1 MAILL
6 IVIFFI
12 LLGWRFQKKR
22 TTFGSAAWLTIFEA
36 LRAGLLR
43 RRGIMVGDWTGLLP
57 VYYDGT
63 HAITYGSAGSG
74 KGTTAI
80 IPNLLH
86 YRHIFLND
94 PGGENTAVAIRQWRR
109 RGSTVFVINPFGMH
123 DAQPWALPAHGFNPF
138 DLLDEGGATFAA
150 DAKVLAEILTP
161 RRGTESGSAKYFI
174 ERAEAW
180 VHAGIVHVKTS
191 FPAHEQHAGTL
202 YDHAHLDAQ
211 DWGDLLAAMKANP
224 ACGGLVRAAAVDME
238 RMEAQAPEEF
248 SAVLST
254 VQQNLQWLAEPKAR
268 AAVSRSEV
276 DFTALKS
283 EGHGAVI
290 SVVMPLEYKETHAA
304 IPRLA
309 LQCAVWAMV
318 RAPLSPHR
326 VLFEIDEAA
335 ALGRIERLPQ
345 WLAELRK
352 YRVQWSLYFQATAQP
367 RHLYRDEWQT
377 FQGNAGLKR
386 FVGVS
391 DPETAKEAS
400 VYCGQTTI
408 VTQTQGRGG
417 ASLSETGRELLKPD
431 EVRRFKKGE
440 QLVVIEN
447 LQVMRLKST
456 PYWNR
461 PEFAGRYHR
470 NPYVAKPKG
479 MSVLTPVKF
488 VWGRLAYAAAWL
500 MTPHPVAAAIII
512 AAVGFALWRA
522 SAGG

>member
-1 MAILL
+1 MTIVL
-6 IVIFFI
+6 IVLAFV
-12 LLGWRFQKKR
+12 LLGWRFEKKR
-22 TTFGSAAWLTIFEA
+22 TTYGTAAWLTIFEA
-36 LRAGLLR
+36 MRAGLLR
-43 RRGIMVGDWTGLLP
+43 RKGILVGDWTGLLR

-63 HAITYGSAGSG
+63 HAITYGAAGSG
-74 KGTTAI
+74 KGTSAI

-86 YRHIFLND
+86 YPHIFLND
-94 PGGENTAVAIRQWRR
+94 PGGENTAVAIRQWRH
-109 RGSTVFVINPFGMH
+109 RGSTIFVINPFGMH
-123 DAQPWALPAHGFNPF
+123 DGQPWSLPAQSFNPF
-138 DLLDEGGATFAA
+138 DLLDVSGATFAA

-161 RRGTESGSAKYFI
+161 RSAHESGSTKYFI

-180 VHAGIVHVKTS
+180 VHASIVHIKSTAR
-191 FPAHEQHAGTL
+191 PADQNPGTL
-202 YDHAHLDAQ
+202 YDHAHLDPQ
-211 DWGDLLAAMKANP
+211 DWGDLLAAMKAST
-224 ACGGLVRAAAVDME
+224 ACGGLVRAASVDME

-268 AAVSRSEV
+268 EAVSRSDV
-276 DFTALKS
+276 DFSVLKTDRR
-283 EGHGAVI
+283 GAVI
-290 SVVMPLEYKETHAA
+290 AVVMPLEYKETHRA

-318 RAPLSPHR
+318 RAPLCAHR

-335 ALGRIERLPQ
+335 SLGRIERLPQ

-352 YRVQWSLYFQATAQP
+352 YKVQWSLYFQSTAQP
-367 RHLYRDEWQT
+367 RFLYRDEWQT

-400 VYCGQTTI
+400 VFCGQTTI
-408 VTQTQGRGG
+408 AIRNRGPG
-417 ASLSETGRELLKPD
+417 GVSVSEAGRELLKPD

-461 PEFAGRYHR
+461 PEFAGRYHL
-470 NPYVAKPKG
+470 NPYVEKAKR
-479 MSVLTPVKF
+479 MSALTPFRF
-488 VWGRLAYAAAWL
+488 VWGRIAFAAAWM
-500 MTPHPVAAAIII
+500 MTPHPMAALLIT
-512 AAVGFALWRA
+512 AAMVLLILRGL
-522 SAGG
+522 G

>member
-1 MAILL
+1 MTTLAVLLGLILL
-6 IVIFFI
+6 S
-12 LLGWRFQKKR
+12 WRFQKKR
-22 TTFGSAAWLTIFEA
+22 TTYGSAAWLTIFEA
-36 LRAGLLR
+36 LRAGLFR
-43 RRGIMVGDWTGLLP
+43 RRGIIAGDWGGLLP
-57 VYYDGT
+57 VHYDGT

-109 RGSTVFVINPFGMH
+109 RGGTIHVINPFGMH
-123 DAQPWALPAHGFNPF
+123 GSSPWQLPVDGFNPF
-138 DLLDEGGATFAA
+138 DLLDAAGATFAA

-174 ERAEAW
+174 DRAEAW
-180 VHAGIVHVKTS
+180 LHASIVHIKTTGVPS
-191 FPAHEQHAGTL
+191 ERHPGTL
-202 YDHAHLDAQ
+202 FDHAHLDAQ
-211 DWGDLLAAMKANP
+211 SWGALLAAMQANE
-224 ACGGLVRAAAVDME
+224 ACTGLVRAAANDME

-248 SAVLST
+248 SAVMST
-254 VQQNLQWLAEPKAR
+254 VQQNLQWLAEPRAR
-268 AAVSRSEV
+268 EAVSRSDV
-276 DFTALKS
+276 DFTALKAQRN
-283 EGHGAVI
+283 GAVI

-335 ALGRIERLPQ
+335 SLGRIERLPQ

-367 RHLYRDEWQT
+367 RHLYRDEWQV

-386 FVGVS
+386 FMGVS

-400 VYCGQTTI
+400 VFCGQATI
-408 VTQTQGRGG
+408 AVRNRGPG
-417 ASLSETGRELLKPD
+417 GVSQSEAGRELLKPD
-431 EVRRFKKGE
+431 EVRRFRKSE

-447 LQVMRLKST
+447 LQVMRLRST

-461 PEFAGRYHR
+461 PEFAGRYFR
-470 NPYVAKPKG
+470 NPYVAGPAAVSALMPFQFVRG
-479 MSVLTPVKF
+479 RILYALAWVL
-488 VWGRLAYAAAWL
+488 
-500 MTPHPVAAAIII
+500 TPHPVAALIIMT
-512 AAVGFALWRA
+512 ALGILLA
-522 SAGG
+522 SQMR